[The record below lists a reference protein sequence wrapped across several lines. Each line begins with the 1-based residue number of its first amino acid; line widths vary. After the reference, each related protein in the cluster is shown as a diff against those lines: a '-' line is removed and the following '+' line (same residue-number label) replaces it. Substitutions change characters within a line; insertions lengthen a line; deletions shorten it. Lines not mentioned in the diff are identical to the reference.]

1 MAPGTI
7 ASGGMPT
14 VPVGFR
20 SDGEFLVPRSST
32 GGMPLELQWSLD
44 GVTWDN
50 PDLLGDAPITG
61 LKAVIDSTYVLALR
75 VSPSQ
80 LGSVDFFVRS
90 VLPDGTFGPAFA
102 TSLLCA
108 SGGSGEGM
116 ALQVERRGDTGTSWV
131 RPDGHVAGVTADG
144 KIIYLPQSFHWREH
158 RFGGETGYEVPAARL
173 YVLNPDGSLAWY
185 ATSSIGNITNS
196 RAVVLDDGSVAV
208 LMRAGSS
215 STTLF
220 NYDGTAA
227 LTVSSNMPGA
237 TSFWT
242 LGRVKD
248 GVWLHATQIGLQ
260 SSAPALIAA
269 GNTVAVVKTTA
280 TSETGLNVGDTF
292 YPFPASRPATSIA
305 VVAFDLQLSARWAYG
320 WLRGFIRT
328 AEVDD
333 SGRVWV
339 FTSSASSSSVA
350 GVVADAPNG
359 AVAII
364 NTAGTV
370 EAHLSVEN
378 GTGGGSNWRVI
389 VPTSDGAEIFTH
401 RNLSSSG
408 TITSGAFT
416 QTVPGG
422 VTQIQTSVRSSG
434 SGWVVTNLVAQAHAS
449 RVVRF
454 MLQRRGSEALVIS
467 DSVTGITEYEYSVL
481 NASSGLT
488 TVPATFTRPI
498 FRGGFDSSLTSYI
511 WALGR
516 ISSTASNEI
525 LEDSTQQITIPQ
537 NTSFIYSLSPDGIW
551 GEAAG
556 VFSPPEGP
564 ISAPIADW
572 PDKLDPGQPLIV
584 TVTGFDP
591 DFASSEAVL
600 DLLIDDQL
608 FTLSPAAI
616 SYKGG
621 TAQASSQGTDAIAVG
636 LTFIWT
642 PDDFVFSG
650 SRQFALRWGVIDF
663 DPANPGIIV
672 GVRSGPTATFTT
684 TWTDGDLDI
693 EPSDLLRPTGIE
705 GTFPSFAEDTIGQGS
720 FTFANDPVQSGL
732 YTWELTQD
740 PSYEEGVVGASVALT
755 LPEGPVYATA
765 RIVAQG
771 ATGIIEIE
779 PTPNWFGTGAVSLR
793 VSNGVIP
800 SRWVTR
806 FFNVLPV
813 EDDPSVP
820 TASLPTL
827 VEGGTAEF
835 AVTWK
840 DVDVDPLDIGIEPPA
855 GAAPYTVEL
864 GLVTTNANGAL
875 VPAAWSTTGLLDAG
889 KVIVRELSKSETSL
903 SATLRVEGKARQSG
917 TYRLAL
923 RVRRTTGTQRVS
935 PWRIFTGAITDVNN
949 PPTRVTGR
957 MPHARRGETVEGLFR
972 TTDDFEEGPWSFSIA
987 SSADGPYASSV
998 TVSGVG
1004 VLTVIDDDQSD
1015 LEARVRLVQD
1025 AGSTAE
1031 TSYTFWIV
1039 ASDGSGLTSD
1049 PVQIFGTVGTPAAG
1063 VWLQKLNRSADSA
1076 TVEKIAP
1083 LRGVT
1088 YLAFMDALEGPG
1100 QAEVRV
1106 DAGEIRRR
1114 AADAGQSVQA
1124 FLETGVVELRI
1135 SLGTGALFVGPLVE
1149 VEWDAGNP
1157 EVKLFARGLM
1167 SYFDS
1172 RFLPDGAEFINA
1184 DIATVVSSL
1193 VGTVQQAAYGDLAI
1207 TDGTSAAGTNTTI
1220 DFGPQTRLLDAFRDL
1235 GKMVGAP
1242 EVWVTG
1248 DRVLHTS
1255 LARGSDQR
1263 SRVRITSGMASIA
1276 SWVERS
1282 EGVVTV
1288 AYVEGEED
1296 GNGGRFG
1303 GSFEDVS
1310 AMATFGR
1317 VERRFSTG
1325 LLSDAACAALADR
1338 IVKAS
1343 SAASQSLQLELLVR
1357 RETPFTVADLGVGD
1371 VVRVDLQDERF
1382 GRLND
1387 AFRIVNREAI
1397 LVEQDSGTFRV
1408 TLDLEP
1414 ARFVDGLLV
1423 GSRSRHNA
1431 RVFTSLSDV
1440 EVLLG
1445 LSR

>member
-20 SDGEFLVPRSST
+20 SDGEFLVVRSST

-44 GVTWDN
+44 GVEWDN
-50 PDLLGDAPITG
+50 PELLGGTPVTG
-61 LKAVIDSTYVLALR
+61 LRAVIDSTYVLALR
-75 VSPSQ
+75 VSPSE
-80 LGSVDFFVRS
+80 LGSVSFFVRS

-116 ALQVERRGDTGTSWV
+116 ALQVERRGTGSSWV
-131 RPDGHVAGVTADG
+131 RPDGDVAGATSDG
-144 KIIYLPQSFHWREH
+144 KVLYLPGSFHWVDH
-158 RFGGETGYEVPAARL
+158 RFGGESGYEVPAARL

-185 ATSSIGNITNS
+185 VTSSIGNVPDA
-196 RAVVLDDGSVAV
+196 RAVVLDDGSVAL
-208 LMRAGSS
+208 LMRADSS

-220 NYDGTAA
+220 NFDGTAA
-227 LTVSSNMPGA
+227 LTVSSNMSNA

-242 LGRVKD
+242 LGRAKD

-260 SSAPALIAA
+260 SSATPSLIAA
-269 GNTVAVVKTTA
+269 GNTIAVVKTTA
-280 TSETGLNVGDTF
+280 TSETGLNVEDTF
-292 YPFPASRPATSIA
+292 YPFPASRPATSTA
-305 VVAFDLQLSARWAYG
+305 VAAFDMQLAPRWAYG
-320 WLRGFIRT
+320 WLRGTLRT
-328 AEVDD
+328 AQVDD
-333 SGRVWV
+333 GGRVWV
-339 FTSSASSSSVA
+339 FTANASSSSVA

-359 AVAII
+359 AVAVI
-364 NTAGTV
+364 NAAGTV

-378 GTGGGSNWRVI
+378 GSGTGSNWKVI

-408 TITSGAFT
+408 TITSGSFT
-416 QTVPGG
+416 QSVPGG

-434 SGWVVTNLVAQAHAS
+434 SGWVVTNLAAQTNAD
-449 RVVRF
+449 RVMRF
-454 MLQRRGSEALVIS
+454 MLQRRGSEALVVT
-467 DSVTGITEYEYSVL
+467 DSVTGVTEYEYSVRDV
-481 NASSGLT
+481 ASGVE
-488 TVPATFTRPI
+488 TVPATFTRI
-498 FRGGFDSSLTSYI
+498 RFFAGFDSTLTSYI
-511 WALGR
+511 WALGPT
-516 ISSTASNEI
+516 SSNASDEV
-525 LEDSTQQITIPQ
+525 LEDSTQQIIIPRD
-537 NTSFIYSLSPDGIW
+537 TSFIYSLSPDGIW

-564 ISAPIADW
+564 ISAPIAEW
-572 PDKLDPGQPLIV
+572 PEQLEPGQPLIV

-608 FTLSPAAI
+608 VTLSPTAI
-616 SYKGG
+616 PYKGG
-621 TAQASSQGTDAIAVG
+621 QVQTSSEGTNIAAG
-636 LTFIWT
+636 MTFVWV

-672 GVRSGPTATFTT
+672 GVRSGPTSTFTT
-684 TWTDGDLDI
+684 TWTAEPLDL
-693 EPSDLLRPTGIE
+693 EPSDLLRPSGIE
-705 GTFPSFAEDTIGQGS
+705 GTFPSFDEDTVGQGS
-720 FTFANDPVQSGL
+720 FTFANDPVQSGF

-740 PSYEEGVVGASVALT
+740 PDDAEGAVGASVALT

-771 ATGIIEIE
+771 ATGVVQIE
-779 PTPNWFGTGAVSLR
+779 PEPNWFGIGSVSLR

-813 EDDPSVP
+813 EDDPGVP
-820 TASLPTL
+820 ATSLPTL

-864 GLVTTNANGAL
+864 GLVTTNANGQL

-889 KVIVRELSKSETSL
+889 KVVVRELSKSETAL
-903 SATLRVEGKARQSG
+903 SATFRAEGKARESG

-935 PWRIFTGAITDVNN
+935 PWRIFTGSITDVDN

-972 TTDDFEEGPWSFSIA
+972 TTDDFEEGPWQFAIA
-987 SSADGPYASSV
+987 GSANGPFDSSL
-998 TVSGVG
+998 TVPGVG
-1004 VLTVIDDDQSD
+1004 VLSVVDDDLYD

-1025 AGSTAE
+1025 AGAPAE

-1039 ASDGSGLTSD
+1039 ASDGTGLTSD
-1049 PVQIFGTVGTPAAG
+1049 PVEVVGTVGSTAAG
-1063 VWLQKLNRSADSA
+1063 VWLQKLTRSAETA
-1076 TVEKIAP
+1076 AVEKIAP

-1114 AADAGQSVQA
+1114 AADAGQTVQK

-1135 SLGTGALFVGPLVE
+1135 SLGAGALFVGPLVE
-1149 VEWDAGNP
+1149 VEWEAGDP

-1172 RFLPDGAEFINA
+1172 RYLPDGAEFINT
-1184 DIATVVSSL
+1184 DIADVVSDL
-1193 VGTVQQAAYGDLAI
+1193 VSEVQEAPYGNLAI

-1220 DFGPQTRLLDAFRDL
+1220 TFEPNTRLLDAFRDL

-1248 DRVLHTS
+1248 ERVLRSS
-1255 LARGSDQR
+1255 LARGADQR
-1263 SRVRITSGMASIA
+1263 SRVRITSGMASVA

-1288 AYVEGEED
+1288 AFVEGEED

-1303 GSFEDVS
+1303 GSFEDVT

-1317 VERRFSTG
+1317 VERRFATG
-1325 LLSDAACAALADR
+1325 LLSNAACAALAER

-1371 VVRVDLQDERF
+1371 VVQVDLQDERF

-1387 AFRIVNREAI
+1387 SFRIVNREAI
-1397 LVEQDSGTFRV
+1397 LLEQDSGTFRV

-1431 RVFTSLSDV
+1431 QVFTSLSDV